1 MPKREIQPQKFQKLL
16 NKDPASLNAKEKI
29 KLKKEQQAREEFEAL
44 KKAAANAGLN
54 NNIANE
60 LKNREFHDGTYRSG
74 TLENSQRRMGNAGVE
89 MGTIRQEPNAG
100 TMSDFGSDFD
110 ANNRT
115 MSDTRGQT
123 VNNTLRSDIQNQ
135 KVINPYTEYDKKF
148 YDPSASN
155 KEYLNDTSKI
165 MVGFDNN

>member
-1 MPKREIQPQKFQKLL
+1 
-16 NKDPASLNAKEKI
+16 
-29 KLKKEQQAREEFEAL
+29 
-44 KKAAANAGLN
+44 
-54 NNIANE
+54 
-60 LKNREFHDGTYRSG
+60 
-74 TLENSQRRMGNAGVE
+74 MGNAGVE

-148 YDPSASN
+148 YDPSASK